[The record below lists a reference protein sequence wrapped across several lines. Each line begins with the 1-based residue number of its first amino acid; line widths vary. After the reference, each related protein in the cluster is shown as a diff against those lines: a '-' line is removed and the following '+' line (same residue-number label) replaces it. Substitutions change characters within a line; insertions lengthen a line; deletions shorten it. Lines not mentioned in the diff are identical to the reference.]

1 LWRRERQKA
10 LRLERRAIR
19 GYDVAI
25 ACSSEDAATLANMRA
40 TSQSA
45 DITTVPNGVDVEA
58 ISPTPIPLTPRLLF
72 PGTLSYRPNVDGAVW
87 FCDEVLPRIRQRIP
101 EVSLSIAGRTP
112 VQEVLALARLPG
124 VSIQAN
130 VPSMT
135 THFEATRAVV
145 VPIRIGTGTR
155 LKALEA
161 LAAGRPV
168 VGTTIGLEGL
178 GLIDGVQARIADE
191 PEEMASAIVE
201 VLLADDVALQLA
213 QAGRKHVEGQFS
225 WDRIGVLFAGVL
237 ARALK
242 ARVAAGPDAA
252 SGVVIDR

>member
-1 LWRRERQKA
+1 
-10 LRLERRAIR
+10 
-19 GYDVAI
+19 
-25 ACSSEDAATLANMRA
+25 
-40 TSQSA
+40 
-45 DITTVPNGVDVEA
+45 
-58 ISPTPIPLTPRLLF
+58 
-72 PGTLSYRPNVDGAVW
+72 
-87 FCDEVLPRIRQRIP
+87 
-101 EVSLSIAGRTP
+101 
-112 VQEVLALARLPG
+112 
-124 VSIQAN
+124 
-130 VPSMT
+130 
-135 THFEATRAVV
+135 
-145 VPIRIGTGTR
+145 

-252 SGVVIDR
+252 SGIVIDR